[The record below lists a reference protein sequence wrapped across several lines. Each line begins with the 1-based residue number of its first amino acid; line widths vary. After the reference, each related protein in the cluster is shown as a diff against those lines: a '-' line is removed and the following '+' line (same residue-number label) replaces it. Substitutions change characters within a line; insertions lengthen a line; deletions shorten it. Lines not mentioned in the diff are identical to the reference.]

1 MKNIVRYSVL
11 VILLGV
17 VGYSCKGKEEQPETP
32 DLDSI
37 EILPE
42 VVFDVVTDEP
52 LRYYIESRG
61 VVEPD
66 QKILITPRIG
76 GFVETHNIVDG
87 RALKKG
93 DVLLRFDKD
102 EWEFREKD
110 AYNKFLKAKNEYE
123 TELRLRGQLN
133 SDTAENDL
141 MKINTGLAEAEL
153 NYERAKLDLSY
164 TTITAPFS
172 GYVSTK
178 EVVSNGAYVGAGREL
193 GSFVNT
199 DKVKVRFDVLEKEI
213 AELSEGMEVE
223 LIGPSN
229 KNFAGKI
236 VAISPEIDQESKT
249 GQAIVEVDNKS
260 GDLKTGMTIEG
271 RIFVRSSKAKVR
283 MPRESLLS
291 RDGRTLVF
299 KLNNNEVEWIY
310 VTPTEMNTEW
320 VLIDHKDI
328 NPGDTLAVDKHFSI
342 SHQQKVIPLMA
353 N

>member
-1 MKNIVRYSVL
+1 MKYIVRYSVL
-11 VILLGV
+11 VMMLGV
-17 VGYSCKGKEEQPETP
+17 VITSCKGKEEQPETP

-42 VVFDVVTDEP
+42 VVFDIVTDEP

-87 RALKKG
+87 RSLKKG
-93 DVLLRFDKD
+93 EIILQFDKN

-110 AYNKFLKAKNEYE
+110 AYNKYLKAKNEYE
-123 TELRLRGQLN
+123 TELRLRDQIN
-133 SDTAENDL
+133 SDKAENDL
-141 MKINTGLAEAEL
+141 MKINTGLSEAEL
-153 NYERAKLDLSY
+153 NYERAKLDVSY
-164 TTITAPFS
+164 TTIKAPFS
-172 GYVSTK
+172 GYISTK
-178 EVVSNGAYVGAGREL
+178 EVISKGAYIGAGKNL

-213 AELSEGMEVE
+213 AELKTGMEVE
-223 LIGPSN
+223 LQGPSN
-229 KNFAGKI
+229 KNFAGTI

-249 GQAIVEVDNKS
+249 GQAIVEVNNKN
-260 GDLKTGMTIEG
+260 GELKTGMTVEG
-271 RIFVRSSKAKVR
+271 RIFVRSSTAKVR

-299 KLNNNEVEWIY
+299 KLNRGEVEWIY
-310 VTPTEMNTEW
+310 VTPVEMNTEW
-320 VLIDHKDI
+320 VLINHENI
-328 NPGDTLAVDKHFSI
+328 NPGDTLAVDKHFAI
-342 SHQQKVIPLMA
+342 SHQQKVVPLMA